1 MKIPAV
7 QLKKNAGRHLATA
20 YSLIEVMI
28 ALAIFFMAAF
38 AILTLVSM
46 TLKNARIL
54 QTKKGG
60 NAGLIAANYYALS
73 NKLEETY
80 ESGDFGDI
88 FPDRGW
94 GAETYEVSSNG
105 LFQVDFE
112 ILRRTGGEPESRMS
126 VLLFRPESQP
136 GRLSGGTGGRR

>member
-1 MKIPAV
+1 MNSQASNFRKIGV
-7 QLKKNAGRHLATA
+7 ERGLAA
-20 YSLIEVMI
+20 YSLVEVMI

-73 NKLEETY
+73 NKLEEGY
-80 ESGDFGDI
+80 ESGEFGEM
-88 FPDRGW
+88 FPGHSW
-94 GAETYEVSSNG
+94 GAYAEEVSSNG
-105 LFQVDFE
+105 LYQVDFE
-112 ILRRTGGEPESRMS
+112 ILGRSGGEPESRMN

-136 GRLSGGTGGRR
+136 GRLSGGGARR